1 MGHGLLQ
8 RRDPIRRKSLQDGT
22 MIDSLFSAYKK
33 IMKESGFWGVNPS
46 IKNNTSALKRKFPI
60 AQ

>member
-8 RRDPIRRKSLQDGT
+8 RRDPIRRKSLQDGS
-22 MIDSLFSAYKK
+22 MIALALFGLQENHERK
-33 IMKESGFWGVNPS
+33 WLLGVNPS